1 MVPISNIKL
10 TNPIL
15 ILIYVLLTWLIED
28 EEPLWL
34 PDIAL
39 LYLWSILAPA
49 KEVMVS
55 WAPSWSSSMSSLS
68 SVELQIIGL
77 RFSGLILAFP
87 VALET
92 EDKVTF
98 EVTDPET

>member
-1 MVPISNIKL
+1 
-10 TNPIL
+10 
-15 ILIYVLLTWLIED
+15 
-28 EEPLWL
+28 
-34 PDIAL
+34 
-39 LYLWSILAPA
+39 
-49 KEVMVS
+49 
-55 WAPSWSSSMSSLS
+55 MSSLS

-98 EVTDPET
+98 EVTDPENKGNEKLQT